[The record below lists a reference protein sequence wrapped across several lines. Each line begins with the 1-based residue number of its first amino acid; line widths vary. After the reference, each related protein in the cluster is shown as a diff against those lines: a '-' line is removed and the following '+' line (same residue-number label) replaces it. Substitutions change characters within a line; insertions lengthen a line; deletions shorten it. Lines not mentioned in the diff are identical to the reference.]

1 MKFEWDPKKETANI
15 AKHDVSFD
23 VAQTAFADPNAIVA
37 FDSEHS
43 GSRELRWWLLGKV
56 GNRVL
61 LVRYTH
67 RQNGK
72 IRIIGAGFW
81 RLGKELYEKAQRKG

>member
-1 MKFEWDPKKETANI
+1 MNFEWDQKRDAANI
-15 AKHDVSFD
+15 AKHGVSFE
-23 VAQTAFADPNAIVA
+23 VAQTAFKDPKVVIA
-37 FDSEHS
+37 FDADHS
-43 GSRELRWWLLGKV
+43 GKRELRWWLLGKV

-67 RQNGK
+67 RPSGK

-81 RLGKELYEKAQRKG
+81 RLGKELYEKAQRA